1 MNVLTYSDKKKILS
15 SFATDLKADDPNY
28 YWTMCTIEALIQ
40 DKLKQAAEV
49 WRQEDEKKCAKCG
62 KKEKVVSLE
71 EQIAK
76 YIVKRVFTYVCSSS
90 GQAKHIA
97 IACAAGMLKDTDI
110 RFISVDDDRVF
121 LYAMNPTSPISIMQS
136 PIWEYLSEGIRT
148 KYNLTACITELSS
161 QYDDEAC
168 SEHYIRVRKTIKKY
182 IRKLLDKLEGGD
194 AYEVLRSEL

>member
-1 MNVLTYSDKKKILS
+1 MNALTYSDKKKILS

-40 DKLKQAAEV
+40 DKL
-49 WRQEDEKKCAKCG
+49 
-62 KKEKVVSLE
+62 SLE

-76 YIVKRVFTYVCSSS
+76 YIVKRVFIYVCSSS

-168 SEHYIRVRKTIKKY
+168 SEHYVRVRKTIKKY

>member
-49 WRQEDEKKCAKCG
+49 WRKEDEKKCDKCG
-62 KKEKVVSLE
+62 KKEICTLE

-76 YIVKRVFTYVCSSS
+76 YIVKRVFTYVFSTC
-90 GQAKHIA
+90 GQKPYIA
-97 IACAAGMLKDTDI
+97 TACALGMLKDTDI
-110 RFISVDDDRVF
+110 RFISIDDDKVF
-121 LYAMNPTSPISIMQS
+121 LYAMNPTSPISIMNS
-136 PIWEYLSEGIRT
+136 GIWEYLSEGIRT
-148 KYNLTACITELSS
+148 KYNLTACITALSS
-161 QYDDEAC
+161 EYDDEAC
-168 SEHYIRVRKTIKKY
+168 SEHYVRVKKTIKKY
-182 IRKLLDKLEGGD
+182 ARKLLNKLDGGD